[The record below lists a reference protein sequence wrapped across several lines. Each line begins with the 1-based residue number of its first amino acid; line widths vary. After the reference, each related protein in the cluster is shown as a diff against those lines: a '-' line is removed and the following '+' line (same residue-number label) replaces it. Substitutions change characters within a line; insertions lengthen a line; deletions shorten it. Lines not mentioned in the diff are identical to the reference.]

1 MATINSDSRV
11 RKRPGENTNSN
22 NNLRCVANF
31 CWGFFQILLTPCVR
45 LMTAKLPVYVIFL
58 GSIGLLLISQFV
70 IIYSNHSIFMKLN
83 DVIDAIHPVQQTM
96 LKEQLTFSTEAGDLK
111 TEHDSDEEEK
121 AIEEGVVGDSDDPL
135 DPFELQKHDGFF
147 FSKNTSYDFR
157 ECTSPESDVPWP
169 LEGDVVSMTSNQTC
183 GFEANTP
190 FASFFRGDLWKRKFE
205 PLTSK
210 CKKLVVF
217 GVAFGGNF
225 VKDLDA
231 PHVRSLINAT
241 DLLERHDRCFFIL
254 TTEQDIENNHEIVKR
269 YNSADLSFI
278 DPVVIGHNVL
288 IPLPASI
295 LPYKNPRRNVKLLKY
310 VGQYMFP
317 EAETVIWQDA
327 KFFRDD
333 FVSKQPLDYSAMVDE
348 GSCVTT
354 IGLPVHKITVGLENI
369 RRGIQLFGKY
379 TAQYEHH
386 CQTIIDALKDRPD
399 VTDSSENLIRQCDAY
414 LQHVYQQEGTI
425 QILNQGL
432 IDSAFIVWN
441 HKTQSCRDF
450 SRTFRCTIVDQIQ
463 CHADRDQV
471 SIPFAMYKM
480 GVNGRYRE
488 HKGEDLKQVDRKWDP
503 RIHDLEFVVDP
514 DKAASAANNN
524 SSSSSSLTTNT
535 TIYSNETPVKLRVT
549 RSSCH
554 WYFSRLGNCRT
565 DLTEEKATVA
575 LLIAGSAKRYI
586 LGGMTEH
593 LISPLVNQ
601 QNSNLDYYL
610 MLSVKQGLAYRST
623 DQYMKHQ
630 TFDPS
635 FREIANEKDSGIV
648 TAYLFDKI
656 RNTISQ
662 SGANVG
668 GIHIQP
674 QPMKLDPA
682 KLREKQIEAKKA
694 RPKEDSYYRFPTL
707 DLRPEF
713 RRKTAVTNR
722 NLFKL
727 YLGLQKL
734 WDKHLVASETY
745 VGVRYDYVMVLR
757 DDVKW
762 VADFDLQKLIATNPH
777 ADAYVLACD
786 ARDPPTISKELIDYG
801 IVIKRNKASIIG
813 RYFNE
818 LLNTDLQKCH
828 DSVKRMVPSGTGCNN
843 GMLLYHIF
851 EKHQLVVEKVPQSVF
866 PIERTFNLKLNNTN
880 TLCIHS
886 MCQSQYLP
894 LEIPGHLQTCDSIAL
909 PG

>member
-1 MATINSDSRV
+1 MTTMNTDSRV
-11 RKRPGENTNSN
+11 RKRPNEKIKSSSSSK
-22 NNLRCVANF
+22 NLRRVANF
-31 CWGFFQILLTPCVR
+31 CCGFFQILLSPCVR
-45 LMTAKLPVYVIFL
+45 LMTIKLPVYVIFL
-58 GSIGLLLISQFV
+58 GSIGLLLVSQFV

-96 LKEQLTFSTEAGDLK
+96 PQDQLTFSTEAGDLK
-111 TEHDSDEEEK
+111 EDHDNPDDEK

-135 DPFELQKHDGFF
+135 DPFELQNHDGFF

-169 LEGDVVSMTSNQTC
+169 LEGEVRSMTSDQTC
-183 GFEANTP
+183 GFQANTP
-190 FASFFRGDLWKRKFE
+190 FAKFFRSDLWKRKFE

-210 CKKLVVF
+210 CKKLVIF

-254 TTEQDIENNHEIVKR
+254 TTEQDIENNHAIVKR
-269 YNSADLSFI
+269 YNSPDLSFI
-278 DPVVIGHNVL
+278 DPVMIGHNIL
-288 IPLPASI
+288 IPLPTSI

-333 FVSKQPLDYSAMVDE
+333 FVSKQPLDYSAMLDE

-369 RRGIQLFGKY
+369 RRGIQLYGKY

-425 QILNQGL
+425 HILNQGL

-450 SRTFRCTIVDQIQ
+450 SSTFRCTIVDQIQ

-480 GVNGRYRE
+480 GVMARYRE
-488 HKGEDLKQVDRKWDP
+488 HKGEEFKQVDRKWDP

-514 DKAASAANNN
+514 KAAAANN
-524 SSSSSSLTTNT
+524 LTS
-535 TIYSNETPVKLRVT
+535 TIHSNDTQVKLRVT

-565 DLTEEKATVA
+565 DLAEEKATVA

-586 LGGMTEH
+586 LSGMTEH
-593 LISPLVNQ
+593 LISPLVKQ

-623 DQYMKHQ
+623 DQYMKYQ
-630 TFDPS
+630 TYDPF
-635 FREIANEKDSGIV
+635 FREIASEKDSGKV

-682 KLREKQIEAKKA
+682 RLRERQIQAKKA

-707 DLRPEF
+707 DLRPEY

-745 VGVRYDYVMVLR
+745 VGVRYDYVMILR
-757 DDVKW
+757 DDVNW
-762 VADFDLQKLIATNPH
+762 LADFDLQKLIATNPL
-777 ADAYVLACD
+777 ADVYVLACD
-786 ARDPPTISKELIDYG
+786 ARDPPTIAKEYIDYG

-828 DSVKRMVPSGTGCNN
+828 QSVKRMVPSGTGCNN

-851 EKHQLVVEKVPQSVF
+851 ENHGLVVQKVPQSVF
-866 PIERTFNLKLNNTN
+866 PIERTFYLKLNNTN
-880 TLCIHS
+880 VQCIHS
-886 MCQSQYLP
+886 LCQSYSLP
-894 LEIPGHLQTCDSIAL
+894 LEIPSRLQTCESIKT
-909 PG
+909 PV